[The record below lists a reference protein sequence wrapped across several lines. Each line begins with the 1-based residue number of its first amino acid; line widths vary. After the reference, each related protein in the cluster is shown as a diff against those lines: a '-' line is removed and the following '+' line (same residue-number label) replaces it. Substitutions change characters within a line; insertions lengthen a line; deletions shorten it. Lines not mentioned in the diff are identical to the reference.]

1 MKNSMK
7 YFHPTVVSGLIAVL
21 VFTQTANAQQD
32 PSMQAAQQAMQ
43 AAQQANQQAI
53 QDMQQ
58 ASQQSMQAAQQA
70 NQQAMQD
77 MQQAAAASQ
86 SSSSLPT
93 GLRGVNHPLAPE
105 VPAGPVPAR
114 IASAHNVMLTN
125 VGITPRLGLDTN
137 LLYNDIHS
145 RLKQWG
151 YYQLVSSPQDADLIF
166 QLDEIDPRNG
176 ENVTPATDIYNRTP
190 SFRIVILDAK
200 TGIALWTV
208 TAPIYITTR
217 KTYAHWIDVS
227 EQNLITRLKA
237 LAQQPISPEEQTAL
251 TQYPPNHRN
260 VLPLILLGVSIAG
273 GVGLYLAYR
282 HSVSDMK
289 ANQDAFCQANNI
301 PLSMCAGG

>member
-1 MKNSMK
+1 
-7 YFHPTVVSGLIAVL
+7 
-21 VFTQTANAQQD
+21 
-32 PSMQAAQQAMQ
+32 
-43 AAQQANQQAI
+43 
-53 QDMQQ
+53 MQQ
-58 ASQQSMQAAQQA
+58 ASQQAL
-70 NQQAMQD
+70 QD

-86 SSSSLPT
+86 SSSSLPV
-93 GLRGVNHPLAPE
+93 GLRGVNHPPAPE

-114 IASAHNVMLTN
+114 IASAHNVILTN
-125 VGITPRLGLDTN
+125 VGITPRLGLDSN
-137 LLYNDIHS
+137 VLYNDIHS
-145 RLKQWG
+145 RLQQWG

-176 ENVTPATDIYNRTP
+176 GNVTPATDIYNRTP

-237 LAQQPISPEEQTAL
+237 LAQQPISPEEQATL